1 MPPFLAPI
9 AVNVIAALAA
19 EPVARG
25 LKAWVPPAAPA
36 PLAVS
41 GRPFLPPN
49 VSRGRG
55 VPLVPPRIR
64 GDRRRRR

>member
-1 MPPFLAPI
+1 MPPLLAPI

-25 LKAWVPPAAPA
+25 LKGWVPPPRPA
-36 PLAVS
+36 PLVMS
-41 GRPFLPPN
+41 GRPFLPPT
-49 VSRGRG
+49 VPRGRG
-55 VPLVPPRIR
+55 VPLVPLRIS